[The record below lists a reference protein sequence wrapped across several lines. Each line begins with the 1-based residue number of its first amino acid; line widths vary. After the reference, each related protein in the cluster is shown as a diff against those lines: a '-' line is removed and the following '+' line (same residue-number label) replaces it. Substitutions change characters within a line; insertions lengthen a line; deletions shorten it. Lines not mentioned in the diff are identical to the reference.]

1 MKIKNKSALLFGL
14 LIAGSL
20 TLSFAN
26 RADAV
31 PCLNGSALTSTCTIT
46 VGGLTLSNFVV
57 VNAGNVPSPEIDLVN
72 VGLSAL
78 GDKIVLDFNP
88 NLSAPPSGPDLDL
101 HFTFQVTGGVN
112 RLDLGVGGV
121 GATIIERACIS
132 SMVGNGLCPVT
143 PLSNIIAFSAPPG
156 PGYATSAFFATTSP
170 LYVYKDIGVAH
181 GGGLTEFEQTFT
193 IGQVTIVPPAAAVP
207 EPASIILL
215 GTGML
220 GLALSIRQRNRGK
233 RLSSQ

>member
-1 MKIKNKSALLFGL
+1 VSVL
-14 LIAGSL
+14 
-20 TLSFAN
+20 
-26 RADAV
+26 
-31 PCLNGSALTSTCTIT
+31 
-46 VGGLTLSNFVV
+46 
-57 VNAGNVPSPEIDLVN
+57 NAGNVPFPEIDLIN

-121 GATIIERACIS
+121 DATIIERACIS
-132 SMVGNGLCPVT
+132 SMVGNGLCPVA
-143 PLSNIIAFSAPPG
+143 PLANIIAFSAPPG
-156 PGYATSAFFATTSP
+156 PSYATSAFFDTTSP
-170 LYVYKDIGVAH
+170 LYVYKDIGVGH

-193 IGQVTIVPPAAAVP
+193 IGQPIVRVPAVP

-220 GLALSIRQRNRGK
+220 GVAFSIRQRNRGK

>member
-1 MKIKNKSALLFGL
+1 MKVTRKSGLFFGI
-14 LIAGSL
+14 LIAGGL
-20 TLSFAN
+20 TLSFAD

-31 PCLNGSALTSTCTIT
+31 PCVNGTALTSTCTIT
-46 VGGLTLSNFVV
+46 VGGLTISDFLV
-57 VNAGNVPSPEIDLVN
+57 VNAGNVPTPEIDLVN

-78 GDKIVLDFNP
+78 EDKVVLDFNP

-101 HFTFQVTGGVN
+101 HFTFTVTGGVD

-132 SMVGNGLCPVT
+132 SMVGNGLCPVM
-143 PLSNIIAFSAPPG
+143 PLANIIAFSAPPG
-156 PGYATSAFFATTSP
+156 PSYATSAFFDYTSP

-193 IGQVTIVPPAAAVP
+193 IGTRIVPPAAAVP

-220 GLALSIRQRNRGK
+220 GLAFSVRQRNRGK
-233 RLSSQ
+233 KTS

>member
-1 MKIKNKSALLFGL
+1 M
-14 LIAGSL
+14 
-20 TLSFAN
+20 
-26 RADAV
+26 
-31 PCLNGSALTSTCTIT
+31 
-46 VGGLTLSNFVV
+46 
-57 VNAGNVPSPEIDLVN
+57 
-72 VGLSAL
+72 

>member
-1 MKIKNKSALLFGL
+1 MKIKNKYALLFGL

-101 HFTFQVTGGVN
+101 HFTFQVTGGVY
-112 RLDLGVGGV
+112 RLDLGVGGI

-143 PLSNIIAFSAPPG
+143 PLANIIAFSTPPG
-156 PGYATSAFFATTSP
+156 PNYATSALFATTSP
-170 LYVYKDIGVAH
+170 LYIYKDIGVGH

-193 IGQVTIVPPAAAVP
+193 IGQPIVTPVAAVP

-220 GLALSIRQRNRGK
+220 GLALSIRQLNRVK
-233 RLSSQ
+233 KAQ

>member
-1 MKIKNKSALLFGL
+1 MRIKSKYGFLFGL
-14 LIAGSL
+14 LIAGGL

-31 PCLNGSALTSTCTIT
+31 PCLNGTALTSTCTISI
-46 VGGLTLSNFVV
+46 GGLIISDFVV
-57 VNAGNVPSPEIDLVN
+57 LNAGYVPSPEIYLVN
-72 VGLSAL
+72 AGLSAL
-78 GDKIVLDFNP
+78 GDKVVLDFNP
-88 NLSAPPSGPDLDL
+88 NLSAPPSGHDLDL
-101 HFTFQVTGGVN
+101 HFTFTVTGGVN
-112 RLDLGVGGV
+112 RLDLGVGGI

-193 IGQVTIVPPAAAVP
+193 IGEPTLVITLAAVP

-220 GLALSIRQRNRGK
+220 GLALSIRQRNRSK
-233 RLSSQ
+233 KAQ